1 MIRSLVSWIVTRPE
15 RWVLALTFTIV
26 MPIAPAV
33 ISGTVMVLLVL
44 AHGASRAAM
53 AALASLVVL
62 GIAGLIM
69 GVPLDR
75 LLRNAGTIWLLAGCM
90 AGLLVWSR
98 SLVLAVQS
106 GVIVALLVAVGFY
119 VVVPDPALL
128 WVNEL
133 AELAESLQ
141 ADGFELQAQFVLEQQ
156 NFAPLMT
163 GVVVGAGWTYAIVLL
178 LLGLG
183 AYRLLPSATAGLGE
197 FRDLN
202 LGRVLAIVLAVVAV
216 AATFSQAL
224 WVVNLAIVM
233 LLVFWL
239 QGLALLH
246 WLRSEDKLPVW
257 LLVLAYVAIMMPVS
271 AGIMIFGLGV
281 IGYIDAWFNLR
292 RRLAALPK

>member
-1 MIRSLVSWIVTRPE
+1 MIRSLVGWIVARPE

-26 MPIAPAV
+26 QPFAPAV
-33 ISGTVMVLLVL
+33 ISGTIMVLLVL
-44 AHGASRAAM
+44 AGGVTRAAL
-53 AALASLVVL
+53 AAVASLVVL

-75 LLRNAGTIWLLAGCM
+75 MLGNAGKIWLLAGCM

-98 SLVLAVQS
+98 SLVLAVQT
-106 GVIVALLVAVGFY
+106 GVIIALLIVVGFY
-119 VVVPDPALL
+119 LVLQDPALL
-128 WVNEL
+128 WVDEL
-133 AELAESLQ
+133 AKAAAILQ
-141 ADGFELQAQFVLEQQ
+141 ADGFEFQARFVLEQQ
-156 NFAPLMT
+156 QFAPLMT
-163 GVVVGAGWTYAIVLL
+163 GVVVAAGWIYATVLL

-183 AYRLLPSATAGLGE
+183 AYRLLPSAAAGFGE

-216 AATFSQAL
+216 GATLSQSL
-224 WVVNLAIVM
+224 WLVNLAIMM
-233 LLVFWL
+233 LLVFWM

-246 WLRSEDKLPVW
+246 WLRGENKLPVW
-257 LLVLAYVAIMMPVS
+257 MLVLAYVAIMMPVS

-281 IGYIDAWFNLR
+281 MGYIDAWFDLR